1 MPNFALVLKE
11 EIARLARKELK
22 KELESLKKASTQYR
36 SEIASLKRSVTALER
51 QVKALGKRA
60 AKGADAR
67 TDSGTAGTLRFS
79 AKGLFSQRKRL
90 GLSAAEMGTLLNV
103 SAQTVYNWEAGKT
116 RPKPQQLEGIA
127 TVKKLGKR
135 SAAAL
140 LEAAGAEG

>member
-1 MPNFALVLKE
+1 MPNFAVVLKE

-36 SEIASLKRSVTALER
+36 SEIAALKRSVGALER

-60 AKGADAR
+60 AKGGEAD
-67 TDSGTAGTLRFS
+67 TGSETAGTLRFS
-79 AKGLFSQRKRL
+79 AKGLASQRKRL

-116 RPKPQQLEGIA
+116 RPRASQLETVA
-127 TVKKLGKR
+127 KVKKLGKR
-135 SAAAL
+135 QANAL
-140 LEAAGAEG
+140 LEASEG